1 MDLSKQ
7 PAITMT
13 LHQAQ
18 RLVAGYVD
26 IDDCKD
32 LNAVAMRIFQQADLC
47 AGNGCEECP
56 ETLKA
61 LARLAERKET
71 ER

>member
-13 LHQAQ
+13 LHQLQ

-26 IDDCKD
+26 VDDCRD
-32 LNAVAMRIFQQADLC
+32 LNAVAMRIFQQAELC
-47 AGNGCEECP
+47 AGNGCEECS
-56 ETLKA
+56 ETSKA
-61 LARLAERKET
+61 LARLFERK
-71 ER
+71 